1 MVMNPVLSSW
11 KEIAQFLGKGVRTAQ
26 RWERELGLPVHRPE
40 QSNRYVVLADPDELR
55 HWMKARGSQHGPPHA
70 AESRAA
76 DPITRTQ
83 ALGEQLSRQMNSVQK
98 QAASLRTNIRALREY
113 AETAVA
119 DSKNGTHS

>member
-1 MVMNPVLSSW
+1 MNPVLSSW

-40 QSNRYVVLADPDELR
+40 QSNRYVVLADPGELL
-55 HWMKARGSQHGPPHA
+55 HWMKARGSQHGAPHSL
-70 AESRAA
+70 ERPGT

-98 QAASLRTNIRALREY
+98 QATSIRTNIKALREY
-113 AETAVA
+113 AENAVSGA
-119 DSKNGTHS
+119 KNGTDS